1 MLRLIN
7 VELYKVYTKP
17 RSYIGFGI
25 ILLIVAVFDAGMY
38 AEGENL
44 VKFATE
50 ALTQSFAFEGQ
61 IINGN
66 LATYMLMNTLLIH
79 IPILVALVAGDI
91 LAGEFSSGTI
101 RLLMQRPFSRFQIYY
116 AKVIVGMIYTVS
128 LMVFLFIL
136 SYVLGMGIFGEGD
149 LVVLRRGISVFDSD
163 DVFWRLGLAF
173 LMGTLSMLVVT
184 ALAHMYSAFAKNSIG
199 PIVGA
204 IATLIGLNIISAL
217 GFKMLAPILPYLFN
231 IHFIKWQYFFDYD
244 IDTAAILLA
253 TIVQFVYILIFYLI
267 GYVKFKNQD
276 ILY

>member
-25 ILLIVAVFDAGMY
+25 IILIVAVFDAGMY

-101 RLLMQRPFSRFQIYY
+101 RLMMQRPFSRFQIYY
-116 AKVIVGMIYTVS
+116 AKVIVGMVYTIS
-128 LMVFLFIL
+128 LMVFLFVL

-149 LVVLRRGISVFDSD
+149 LVVLRRGISVFNSD

-173 LMGTLSMLVVT
+173 FMGTLSMLVVT

-199 PIVGA
+199 PIVG
-204 IATLIGLNIISAL
+204 
-217 GFKMLAPILPYLFN
+217 
-231 IHFIKWQYFFDYD
+231 
-244 IDTAAILLA
+244 LL
-253 TIVQFVYILIFYLI
+253 LL
-267 GYVKFKNQD
+267 
-276 ILY
+276 